1 MTKEEIANRIG
12 LFREEMRKAGVK
24 AAVIKHTDPHQSEYI
39 ADYWQVRRFL
49 SGFTGSAG
57 DLVITLDKA
66 ALWVDSRYYL
76 QAEDQLK
83 STEIAIMKVG
93 QPGTPTIEEYL
104 IANLGAGDTVGIDG
118 FLFSVG
124 QETSLR
130 QSLEER
136 GIKLNVEFDP
146 VNAVWKDRPI
156 LPSGKLFIYDIKY
169 AGEPA
174 GAKIESALAKAHDG
188 GASALMISAL
198 DEIAWILNI
207 RCDDVEYN
215 PVAISYLYLSD
226 EEKVLFVDRLKVTD
240 EVKEYLRENGVSV
253 RGYGD
258 VIAYLSALPEGTTVM
273 IDTASTSSAVAQI
286 LRGRT
291 VNSGSAVSV
300 AKACRNMTQLSGLR
314 DAMVKDGIALVKSFM
329 RLEQN
334 LSSGECVTEMDFSR
348 ILRQYRSE
356 QPLFFDESFGS
367 IVGYGAHGAIVHYE
381 ATEDTDVRIEPSG
394 LLLVDSGA
402 QYLDGTTDITRTISL
417 GEPTAAE
424 KHDFTLVMKG
434 HIALARM
441 IYPAGTRG
449 SQLDVEARKYLWR
462 EGKGFL
468 HGTGHGVGHFLN
480 VHEGPQG
487 IRLNDLPTPLMEGMV
502 TSNEPGLYVDGKYGI
517 RCENLVLTEKALT
530 TDFGDFLKFETLT
543 LYPFDL
549 ALFETDIMTDEE
561 IEWVNEYHKTVYEKL
576 APHLS
581 DDERG
586 WLKEKTNELKK

>member
-1 MTKEEIANRIG
+1 MVKEEIAKRIG
-12 LFREEMRKAGVK
+12 LYREEMNKAGVK
-24 AAVIKHTDPHQSEYI
+24 ASIVRHTDPHQSEYI
-39 ADYWQVRRFL
+39 ADHWQVRRFL

-93 QPGTPTIEEYL
+93 QPGTPTIEDYL
-104 IANLGAGDTVGIDG
+104 IANLKAGDRVGIDG

-136 GIKLNVEFDP
+136 GIKLNVEFEP

-174 GAKIESALAKAHDG
+174 RTKIESALAKAHDS

-215 PVAISYLYLSD
+215 PVAIAYLYLSD
-226 EEKVLFVDRLKVTD
+226 EEKVLFVDGRKVTD

-258 VIAYLSALPEGTTVM
+258 VIEYLSELPEGTTVM
-273 IDTASTSSAVAQI
+273 IDAASTSSAVAQI

-329 RLEQN
+329 RLEEN

-367 IVGYGAHGAIVHYE
+367 IVGYGPHGAIVHYE
-381 ATEDTDVRIEPSG
+381 ATDETDVRIEPSG

-517 RCENLVLTEKALT
+517 RCENLVLTVKALT

-549 ALFETDIMTDEE
+549 ALFETDIMTNEE

-581 DDERG
+581 DDERE
-586 WLKEKTNELKK
+586 WLKEKTKELKK

>member
-1 MTKEEIANRIG
+1 MVKEEIAKRIG
-12 LFREEMRKAGVK
+12 LYREEMKKAGIK
-24 AAVIKHTDPHQSEYI
+24 ASIIRHTDPHQSEYI
-39 ADYWQVRRFL
+39 ADHWQVRRFL

-104 IANLGAGDTVGIDG
+104 IANLGAEDTVGIDG
-118 FLFSVG
+118 FLLSVG

-174 GAKIESALAKAHDG
+174 GTKIESALAKTHDS

-215 PVAISYLYLSD
+215 PVATSYLYLSD
-226 EEKVLFVDRLKVTD
+226 EEKVLFVDRRKVTD

-258 VIAYLSALPEGTTVM
+258 VLAYLSELPEGTTVM

-381 ATEDTDVRIEPSG
+381 ATDETDVRIEPSG

-434 HIALARM
+434 HIALAMM
-441 IYPAGTRG
+441 IYPVGTRG

-517 RCENLVLTEKALT
+517 RCENLVLTVKALT

-586 WLKEKTNELKK
+586 WLKEKTKELKK

>member
-1 MTKEEIANRIG
+1 MVKEEIAKRIG
-12 LFREEMRKAGVK
+12 LYREEMKKAGIK
-24 AAVIKHTDPHQSEYI
+24 ASIVRHTDPHQSEYI
-39 ADYWQVRRFL
+39 ADHWQVRRFL

-57 DLVITLDKA
+57 DLVITLDNA

-83 STEIAIMKVG
+83 STDIAIMKVG

-124 QETSLR
+124 QEMSLR

-146 VNAVWKDRPI
+146 VNAVWMDRPI

-174 GAKIESALAKAHDG
+174 WTKIESALAKAHDS

-226 EEKVLFVDRLKVTD
+226 EEKVLFVDGRKVTD

-258 VIAYLSALPEGTTVM
+258 VIAYLSELPEETTVM
-273 IDTASTSSAVAQI
+273 IDTVSTSSAVAQI

-300 AKACRNMTQLSGLR
+300 AKACRNTTQLSGLR

-334 LSSGECVTEMDFSR
+334 LLSGECVTEMDFGR

-367 IVGYGAHGAIVHYE
+367 IVGYGSHGAIVHYE
-381 ATEDTDVRIEPSG
+381 ATDETDVRIEPSG

-517 RCENLVLTEKALT
+517 RCENLVLTVKALT

-549 ALFETDIMTDEE
+549 ALFETEIMTDEE

-576 APHLS
+576 APHLN
-581 DDERG
+581 DDERE
-586 WLKEKTNELKK
+586 WLKEKTKELKK